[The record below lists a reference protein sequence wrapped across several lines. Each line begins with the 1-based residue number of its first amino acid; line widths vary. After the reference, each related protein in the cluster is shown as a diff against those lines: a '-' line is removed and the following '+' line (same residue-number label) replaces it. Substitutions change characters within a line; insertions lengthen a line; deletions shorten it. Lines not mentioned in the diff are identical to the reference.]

1 MKRFLMGVLTT
12 LVVGVAL
19 GAAVVYAGLFDVA
32 ADTPHN
38 SLVYRLIETAREK
51 SIDRQTR
58 DLSVPTNLS
67 DAERVRRG
75 AGNYAAMC
83 ASCHLAPGK
92 ADTEIRMGLYPIPPD
107 LAKSDETGTDV
118 AARQYW
124 IIKHGIKA
132 TGMPAWSKGGI
143 EDEAIWDLVA
153 FLHRMPALSAVQY
166 LALVESSE
174 GHSHGGVAGMKD
186 MHDRPVD
193 SKPPVIKPS
202 VHDNS
207 DGHAH

>member
-92 ADTEIRMGLYPIPPD
+92 ADTEIRMGLYPMPPD
-107 LAKSDETGTDV
+107 LAQSDETGTDV

-132 TGMPAWSKGGI
+132 TACRPGPKAESKMRPSGIWWLFCSGCRHFQPCSTWLWLSQAKAILMVALPA
-143 EDEAIWDLVA
+143 
-153 FLHRMPALSAVQY
+153 
-166 LALVESSE
+166 
-174 GHSHGGVAGMKD
+174 
-186 MHDRPVD
+186 
-193 SKPPVIKPS
+193 
-202 VHDNS
+202 
-207 DGHAH
+207 